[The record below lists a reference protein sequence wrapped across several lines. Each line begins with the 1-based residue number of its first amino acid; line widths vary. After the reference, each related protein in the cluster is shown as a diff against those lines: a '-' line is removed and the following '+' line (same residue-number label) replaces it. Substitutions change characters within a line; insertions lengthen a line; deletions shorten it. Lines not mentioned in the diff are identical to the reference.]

1 MNTITQSDINRVLIN
16 NQWSMYAI
24 DYLLEKYKSN
34 YISLMF
40 QEKSESLILD
50 ASEKGYS
57 VYLELLQN
65 NKVNPT
71 LEIGIKEKSY
81 KEVRDYI
88 DEYFKYHV

>member
-40 QEKSESLILD
+40 QEKSESLVLD

-71 LEIGIKEKSY
+71 LEIGIKEISY